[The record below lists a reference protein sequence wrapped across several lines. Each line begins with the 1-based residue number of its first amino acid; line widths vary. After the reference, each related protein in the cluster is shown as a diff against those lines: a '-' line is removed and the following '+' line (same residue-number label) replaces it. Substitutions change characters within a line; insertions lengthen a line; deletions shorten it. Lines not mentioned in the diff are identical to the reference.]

1 MENETV
7 KMNKVANLLEKI
19 DKKTKEIKQL
29 KKNLQNAFNEISK
42 NWKEESAMQFPQ
54 LKPCDIDEYVGVDV
68 NIKGKVYNI
77 FISEERQKLYC
88 MFSLD
93 RKNKEYYSLS
103 IKDAMDQ
110 VDFEKL
116 RIVVNEY
123 LHQHNKKVCSTDV
136 GYYVEFKKEQY
147 DDAFQF
153 YMKIVK
159 TFIEC

>member
-1 MENETV
+1 MENKTT
-7 KMNKVANLLEKI
+7 KMDKVANLLEKI
-19 DKKTKEIKQL
+19 DKKTKELKQL
-29 KKNLQNAFNEISK
+29 KMDLRKVFNDISDM
-42 NWKEESAMQFPQ
+42 WKEESSMLFPQ
-54 LKPCDIDEYVGVDV
+54 LKPCDIGEYVGVDV

-77 FISEERQKLYC
+77 FISEDRQKLCC

-93 RKNKEYYSLS
+93 RKIKEYDRLS

-116 RIVVNEY
+116 KITVNEY
-123 LHQHNKKVCSTDV
+123 LHQHNKKVCSTGV

>member
-1 MENETV
+1 MENKTV

-19 DKKTKEIKQL
+19 DKKTKELKQL
-29 KKNLQNAFNEISK
+29 KKNLQNAFNDIPK
-42 NWKEESAMQFPQ
+42 NWKEESAMLFPQ
-54 LKPCDIDEYVGVDV
+54 LKPCDIGEYVGVDV

-77 FISEERQKLYC
+77 FISEDRQKLCC

-116 RIVVNEY
+116 KITVNEY

-136 GYYVEFKKEQY
+136 GYYVEFKKGQY

-153 YMKIVK
+153 YLEIVR
-159 TFIEC
+159 TFV

>member
-1 MENETV
+1 MENKTT

-19 DKKTKEIKQL
+19 DKKTKELKQL
-29 KKNLQNAFNEISK
+29 KKNLQNAFNDIPK
-42 NWKEESAMQFPQ
+42 NWKEESAMLFPQ
-54 LKPCDIDEYVGVDV
+54 LKPCDIGEYVGVDV

-93 RKNKEYYSLS
+93 RKNKEYDRLS

-116 RIVVNEY
+116 KITVNEY

-136 GYYVEFKKEQY
+136 GYYVEFKKGQY

-153 YMKIVK
+153 YLEIVR
-159 TFIEC
+159 TFV